1 MPIIKKTV
9 AIHPV
14 VDRYIRLTWS
24 RLIQDGNDATYST
37 AMNWMLLAIIWE
49 MAIGKRELAKKTRET
64 LDKFLTDPTAAAELN
79 AEDYM
84 EALKRFSPPEGP
96 AKSLRK

>member
-1 MPIIKKTV
+1 MPVIKKTV

-14 VDRYIRLTWS
+14 VDQYIRLTWS
-24 RLIQDGNDATYST
+24 NLIKEGRDATYST

-49 MAIGKRELAKKTRET
+49 LIQGKRELGNKTREVLRHF
-64 LDKFLTDPTAAAELN
+64 LDDPTAAGELN

-84 EALKRFSPPEGP
+84 ESLKQFSRKDQV
-96 AKSLRK
+96 KSLKK